1 MLEAD
6 LVGFQ
11 TYSFARHFLQ
21 TCSRILSLDTT
32 PSGIQMDSHYV
43 SIGIFPIGIDIDTLN
58 KKRLV
63 NLYTHSWDSPLLT
76 KNDLYRSAPEV
87 QRSVEMLQEKY
98 AGKKLIVARD
108 KLDYIKGVRQKLL
121 AFEQFLI
128 RHPEWR
134 EKVKKGQESRMM
146 INKD

>member
-1 MLEAD
+1 M
-6 LVGFQ
+6 
-11 TYSFARHFLQ
+11 
-21 TCSRILSLDTT
+21 I
-32 PSGIQMDSHYV
+32 
-43 SIGIFPIGIDIDTLN
+43 
-58 KKRLV
+58 
-63 NLYTHSWDSPLLT
+63 
-76 KNDLYRSAPEV
+76 LYRSAPEV

-134 EKVKKGQESRMM
+134 EKVKQDCKWDVLRMM
-146 INKD
+146 IEILLR